1 MRSGR
6 GWVGRGVLEREG
18 TPDGLVVG
26 DEVAGVVVVGVD
38 EFNGE
43 LFAGVGEGAEVA
55 VVAESHVFGVGLAV
69 LAPVAAGVVELLD
82 LVVGA
87 VAGEVAVGL
96 LAQHVAVLVGVGAP
110 PVLVVVV
117 VEAHL
122 ALVLLCIVPSL
133 PFRTQGFVLNSD
145 RSNRKNSPCPK

>member
-1 MRSGR
+1 VR
-6 GWVGRGVLEREG
+6 
-18 TPDGLVVG
+18 

-38 EFNGE
+38 EFDGE

-55 VVAESHVFGVGLAV
+55 VVADSHVLGVGLAV

-96 LAQHVAVLVGVGAP
+96 LAQHVAVLVGVAAP
-110 PVLVVVV
+110 PVLVVVE

-122 ALVLLCIVPSL
+122 ALVLLCVAQIL
-133 PFRTQGFVLNSD
+133 PFRTHAFVLNSD
-145 RSNRKNSPCPK
+145 RSNRKNSPCPKCTSSAWWASPHASPIPHS